1 MIAVIELGSKQF
13 IIEEGS
19 IIDVEKIDTDSKK
32 IKIDNVLLVN
42 DSKNT
47 TVGQP
52 TVKDA
57 TVEAEILEQFK
68 DDKQTV
74 FKFKRKTGY
83 KKTQGHRQ
91 QLTRLKIN
99 KIALKA

>member
-19 IIDVEKIDTDSKK
+19 IIDVEKINTDSNK
-32 IKIDNVLLVN
+32 INIDSVLLLN
-42 DSKNT
+42 DSKTT

-52 TVKDA
+52 TVKGA

>member
-83 KKTQGHRQ
+83 KK
-91 QLTRLKIN
+91 LKDIVN
-99 KIALKA
+99 N